1 MSLDIN
7 NLTKEEMDELLAYSN
22 DKSNIIERYVVAC
35 QIITNL
41 LEHETDD
48 ILAEVGWDD
57 TVDLTICKLLIDGDI
72 VVEPEERKLH

>member
-7 NLTKEEMDELLAYSN
+7 NLTKEEMDELLEYSN
-22 DKSNIIERYVVAC
+22 DKSNIIERYIVAC

-41 LEHETDD
+41 LEDGSDD
-48 ILAEVGWDD
+48 ILAEADWSD

-72 VVEPEERKLH
+72 VIEPEERKLH

>member
-7 NLTKEEMDELLAYSN
+7 NLTRAEMDELLEYSN
-22 DKSNIIERYVVAC
+22 DKSNIVERYVVAC

-41 LEHETDD
+41 LEHGSDD
-48 ILAEVGWDD
+48 IFAEADWDD

>member
-7 NLTKEEMDELLAYSN
+7 NLTREEMDELLAYSN

-48 ILAEVGWDD
+48 ILAEVDWDD

>member
-7 NLTKEEMDELLAYSN
+7 NLTREELDELLAYSN

-48 ILAEVGWDD
+48 ILAEVDWDD

>member
-7 NLTKEEMDELLAYSN
+7 NLTREEMDELLAYSN
-22 DKSNIIERYVVAC
+22 DKSNIIERYVVAW

-48 ILAEVGWDD
+48 ILAEVEWDD

>member
-1 MSLDIN
+1 M
-7 NLTKEEMDELLAYSN
+7 YYP
-22 DKSNIIERYVVAC
+22 KS

-41 LEHETDD
+41 LEHGSDD
-48 ILAEVGWDD
+48 IFAEADWDD

>member
-1 MSLDIN
+1 
-7 NLTKEEMDELLAYSN
+7 MDELLAYSN